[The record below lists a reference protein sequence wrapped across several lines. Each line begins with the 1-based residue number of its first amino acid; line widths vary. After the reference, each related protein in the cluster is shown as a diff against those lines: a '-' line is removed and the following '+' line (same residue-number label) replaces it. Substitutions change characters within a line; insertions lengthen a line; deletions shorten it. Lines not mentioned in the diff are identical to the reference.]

1 MKKLGRKLFFIASNI
16 SGKTKNIIPCFI
28 RWKIKE
34 RLLRKSMDDY
44 LKKRKTGAVS
54 RICSQGINLI
64 GNIKAEM
71 GLGQSCRLLADMILK
86 CGCQLS
92 VYNTNTN
99 HNVKKRDASFDEYI
113 SDKLPYGVNIFHVN
127 PAELG
132 KVFMQMPWAW
142 EGRYN
147 IAFWLWELEEFPRE
161 WYAYCDLFDEI
172 WVPSQFVAG
181 SIRKITDVPVRVIPY
196 FMTVSFE
203 RGITRNN
210 FGLPE
215 NKFLFL
221 VMFDVN
227 STLGRK
233 NPLGAVR
240 AFKQAFS
247 PKDERVGLVI
257 KVNNTD
263 IKKIAILKKELKGY
277 RNVYLITET
286 LKKERLNCLI
296 ACADVFVSLHRAEG
310 FGLVMAEAMMLG
322 TPSIATD
329 WSANV
334 EFMDAESACMVGYRL
349 IKNPANE
356 DLYKKGCI
364 WAEPDCG
371 QAAAYMIRLVEDREY
386 YTLLQ
391 ENGRKYIKEKLGEK
405 NTIDILKREIDR
417 IWAYIN
423 TKQE

>member
-1 MKKLGRKLFFIASNI
+1 MKKPGQKLFFIASKI
-16 SGKTKNIIPCFI
+16 SGKTKNIIPI
-28 RWKIKE
+28 SLRWKIKE
-34 RLLRKSMDDY
+34 RLLRKSMVDY
-44 LKKRKTGAVS
+44 LKKRKIGVVS
-54 RICSQGINLI
+54 GVYSQGVNLI

-92 VYNTNTN
+92 VYNTDTN
-99 HNVKKRDASFDEYI
+99 NNVKKGDVSFDRYF
-113 SDKLPYGVNIFHVN
+113 SDELPYGVNIFHVN

-132 KVFMQMPWAW
+132 KVFMLMPWAW

-147 IAFWLWELEEFPRE
+147 IAFWLWELEEFPVE
-161 WYAYCDLFDEI
+161 WHAYCNLFDEI
-172 WVPSQFVAG
+172 WVPSQFVAD

-196 FMTVSFE
+196 NVTVSCE
-203 RGITRNN
+203 QDITRND

-215 NKFLFL
+215 DKFLFL
-221 VMFDVN
+221 IMFDVN

-247 PKDERVGLVI
+247 PEDGSVGLVI
-257 KVNNTD
+257 KINNAD
-263 IKKIAILKKELKGY
+263 VKKAAMLKKELKDYG
-277 RNVYLITET
+277 NVYLILET
-286 LKKERLNCLI
+286 LKKERLNSLI
-296 ACADVFVSLHRAEG
+296 ECADVFVSLHRAEG
-310 FGLVMAEAMMLG
+310 FGLVMAEAMMSG
-322 TPSIATD
+322 TPCVATD

-334 EFMDAESACMVGYRL
+334 EFMDAESACMVDYTL
-349 IKNPANE
+349 IKNPTDE
-356 DLYKKGCI
+356 GLYKKGCI

-371 QAAAYMIRLVEDREY
+371 QAAAYMKRLAEDSEF

-391 ENGRKYIKEKLGEK
+391 ENGRKYIREKLGEK
-405 NTIDILKREIDR
+405 NTIDILRREIDR
-417 IWAYIN
+417 IWAHTN